1 MLDSTPANIR
11 TAVEG
16 SLKRLGTDRI
26 DLYYQ
31 HRVDPNTPIEHT
43 IGALAELIAEGKA
56 LHIGLSEAGSET
68 IGRAHAVHPIAAV
81 QTEYSSG
88 PVIPKPNC
96 YGCYA
101 GSGSG
106 SCPTRRSTFLE
117 VEPPARLVWSD
128 DGFADGS
135 GKGTAAVTFTEV
147 DASTTTLKVH
157 LIADF
162 SDTVRAGAERGW
174 GSQLDKLVNHLAA
187 MQA

>member
-1 MLDSTPANIR
+1 MDDLEFIRTYNAPRQLVWDAWTDPDQMAQWWGPRGISTPRESIELDLR
-11 TAVEG
+11 PG
-16 SLKRLGTDRI
+16 GRLAFEM
-26 DLYYQ
+26 
-31 HRVDPNTPIEHT
+31 VDDATGARYPN
-43 IGALAELIAEGKA
+43 
-56 LHIGLSEAGSET
+56 
-68 IGRAHAVHPIAAV
+68 
-81 QTEYSSG
+81 SG
-88 PVIPKPNC
+88 
-96 YGCYA
+96 
-101 GSGSG
+101 
-106 SCPTRRSTFLE
+106 TFLE

-135 GKGTAAVTFTEV
+135 GKGTATVTFTEV